1 VDGAESLLVSSLAWP
16 TVVLVVSVL
25 LLTQRKPIDQF
36 ILTITNLRYPDGES
50 CGSFRVVPVE
60 QVPSRVMSHLAGTAA
75 GAVAAF
81 AGTNLDDF
89 VVLLVLFLHVR
100 QQQGRW
106 WQVVTGQFIGF
117 AALVAASVVG
127 ALGLTFLTDGWV
139 GLLGLLPL
147 ALGVRGLLQARRG
160 AEDDERPRVAGMLP
174 VALVTVANGG
184 DNISV
189 YALLFRTSG
198 VTDTVVAIGVFFV
211 LLGLWCV
218 AAGVLSSRK
227 AVVTPLLR
235 LGHWLVPAVFVAIG
249 VVILVRS
256 GVLPRLA
263 QLVT

>member
-1 VDGAESLLVSSLAWP
+1 
-16 TVVLVVSVL
+16 
-25 LLTQRKPIDQF
+25 
-36 ILTITNLRYPDGES
+36 
-50 CGSFRVVPVE
+50 
-60 QVPSRVMSHLAGTAA
+60 
-75 GAVAAF
+75 
-81 AGTNLDDF
+81 
-89 VVLLVLFLHVR
+89 
-100 QQQGRW
+100 
-106 WQVVTGQFIGF
+106 
-117 AALVAASVVG
+117 
-127 ALGLTFLTDGWV
+127 
-139 GLLGLLPL
+139 
-147 ALGVRGLLQARRG
+147 
-160 AEDDERPRVAGMLP
+160 MLP